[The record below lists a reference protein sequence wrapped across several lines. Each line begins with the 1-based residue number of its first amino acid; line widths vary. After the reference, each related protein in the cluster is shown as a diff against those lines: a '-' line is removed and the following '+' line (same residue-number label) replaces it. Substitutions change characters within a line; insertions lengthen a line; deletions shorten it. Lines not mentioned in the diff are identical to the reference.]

1 MARWPGSGWQ
11 IDAEFPA
18 KLPLSG
24 SISRQDDLGDSIM
37 TAIAIAPLAK
47 RPVQFTELGRLRV
60 QECERVDALRTGL
73 INCGAA
79 VVESGDTLDI
89 SPGELHGA
97 TIETYDDHR
106 VAMCF
111 ATLGLKVPGIRIKNP
126 ACVRKTFPTF
136 FQKIAAP
143 GPRGLGATML
153 DERGSPLELD
163 QLAAD

>member
-79 VVESGDTLDI
+79 VVEHVA
-89 SPGELHGA
+89 HGL
-97 TIETYDDHR
+97 E
-106 VAMCF
+106 
-111 ATLGLKVPGIRIKNP
+111 KVGGW
-126 ACVRKTFPTF
+126 T
-136 FQKIAAP
+136 AAAA
-143 GPRGLGATML
+143 G
-153 DERGSPLELD
+153 GSPLSVPSSRVRAPPARTARASLPARLGSACSGARHPCLPSATHATSQRLKNRASREWTPV
-163 QLAAD
+163 